1 MTLSWSMDKLGP
13 IARSVEDCALIFD
26 AIHGA
31 DGLDPAAVDQ
41 PFSWPVPV
49 DLGRLKVGYVEGGR
63 QPSDARADLRLLR
76 QLGFDLVPMTFPDE
90 LPVRR
95 HHHDARHRGRGGVR

>member
-41 PFSWPVPV
+41 PFTWPPRVRFS
-49 DLGRLKVGYVEGGR
+49 DLKVGYIEAPN
-63 QPSDARADLRLLR
+63 QPADQRD
-76 QLGFDLVPMTFPDE
+76 G
-90 LPVRR
+90 
-95 HHHDARHRGRGGVR
+95 